1 MAKKTSITK
10 TAMEKRHNI
19 DEILNSL
26 DGIQRAEPQP
36 FLFTRIMGRM
46 RKEEKTADQVI
57 YRLITRPALALAI
70 GCFFIGLNTYFI
82 VDRLENSNQASDNS
96 QPLAAEYVQH
106 HINPYEPNEI
116 P

>member
-1 MAKKTSITK
+1 
-10 TAMEKRHNI
+10 MEKRFNI
-19 DEILNSL
+19 QEIMDSL
-26 DGIQRAEPQP
+26 DGIQKAEAQP

-82 VDRLENSNQASDNS
+82 IERLESSSSNNEVN

-106 HINPYEPNEI
+106 DVNPYEPNEI

>member
-1 MAKKTSITK
+1 
-10 TAMEKRHNI
+10 MEKRFNI
-19 DEILNSL
+19 EEIMNSL
-26 DGIQRAEPQP
+26 DGIQRAEAQP

-46 RKEEKTADQVI
+46 VKEEKTADQVI

-82 VDRLENSNQASDNS
+82 VDRLQNNNASDTN

-106 HINPYEPNEI
+106 DVNPYEPNEL

>member
-1 MAKKTSITK
+1 
-10 TAMEKRHNI
+10 MEKRFDI
-19 DEILNSL
+19 EEIINSL

-82 VDRLENSNQASDNS
+82 VDRLENSNQVSDNN

-106 HINPYEPNEI
+106 NINPYEPNEI

>member
-1 MAKKTSITK
+1 
-10 TAMEKRHNI
+10 MEKRYNI
-19 DEILNSL
+19 EEIINSL

-46 RKEEKTADQVI
+46 RKEEKTFDQVL
-57 YRLITRPALALAI
+57 YKLITRPALVLAI

-82 VDRLENSNQASDNS
+82 VDRLENSNPIVDNS
-96 QPLAAEYVQH
+96 QSLAAEYNQQ
-106 HINPYEPNEI
+106 HINPYEEPNEL